1 VDKFTSNTLT
11 ISELSALMDQFVKD
25 VEQGTH
31 QENGWPG
38 TCYGMSKL
46 GIIALTKIMARENEG
61 MLINSVDPGYCKT
74 DQNNNQ
80 GTVDPSDGAYT
91 PYLLALLE
99 QDDDDDGEDM
109 SGLHFYEEQEI
120 PWTYQRI

>member
-1 VDKFTSNTLT
+1 
-11 ISELSALMDQFVKD
+11 MDQFVKD
-25 VEQGTH
+25 VEHGTH